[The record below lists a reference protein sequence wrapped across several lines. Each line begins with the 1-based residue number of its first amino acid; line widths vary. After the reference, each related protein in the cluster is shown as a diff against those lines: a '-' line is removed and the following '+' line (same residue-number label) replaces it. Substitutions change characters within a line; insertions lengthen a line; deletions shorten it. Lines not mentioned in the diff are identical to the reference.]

1 MIVRKLL
8 GQTGNAPLG
17 FVMMAPAV
25 LLLFLAVLQI
35 NQLQVHQIVFG
46 SAVREGLTAAS
57 RNASIV
63 AFDELQDEL
72 STNEVDVEIN
82 QRSFGAQ
89 QLNIVRAQYWFSVP
103 YVGRK
108 LFQLRTEAISE

>member
-17 FVMMAPAV
+17 FVMMAPVV

-57 RNASIV
+57 RNASI
-63 AFDELQDEL
+63 AALDELQDEF
-72 STNEVDVEIN
+72 SNNEVDVEIN
-82 QRSFGAQ
+82 QRSFGTQ
-89 QLNIVRAQYWFSVP
+89 QFNIVRVQYRFAIP
-103 YVGRK
+103 YVGKK
-108 LFQLRTEAISE
+108 LFQFKTEAISE

>member
-8 GQTGNAPLG
+8 GQIGNAPLG
-17 FVMMAPAV
+17 FVMMAPVV

-57 RNASIV
+57 RNASI
-63 AFDELQDEL
+63 AALDELQDEF
-72 STNEVDVEIN
+72 SNNEVDVEIN
-82 QRSFGAQ
+82 KRSFGTQ
-89 QLNIVRAQYWFSVP
+89 QFNIVRVQYWFSVP

-108 LFQLRTEAISE
+108 LFQFKTEAISE

>member
-17 FVMMAPAV
+17 FVMMAPVV
-25 LLLFLAVLQI
+25 LILFLAVLQI
-35 NQLQVHQIVFG
+35 NQLQIHQIVFG
-46 SAVREGLTAAS
+46 SVVKEGLAAAS
-57 RNASIV
+57 RSASIA
-63 AFDELQDEL
+63 AFAELQDEF

-89 QLNIVRAQYWFSVP
+89 QFNIVRVQYWFSIP
-103 YVGRK
+103 YAGRK
-108 LFQLRTEAISE
+108 LFQLRTEVISE